1 MESKKTDQTIDLL
14 SRAFDGRKG
23 ILSKELIK
31 IHKKSRPIVSMFK
44 DLLRDVD
51 TVEDRLGRSSDLD
64 RLRREIT
71 TQVALL
77 NVVMEILNKLSKRQ
91 LDTLEDLDVIASSLS
106 QVKNASKKDSPKE
119 DTTRKNK

>member
-1 MESKKTDQTIDLL
+1 MENKKTDQTIDLI

-23 ILSKELIK
+23 ILSKELAK
-31 IHKKSRPIVSMFK
+31 IHKRSRPLVSMFK

-51 TVEDRLGRSSDLD
+51 TVEDKLGRSSDLD
-64 RLRREIT
+64 RLRRELA

-106 QVKNASKKDSPKE
+106 QVKNASKKDSTKE
-119 DTTRKNK
+119 TRKDK